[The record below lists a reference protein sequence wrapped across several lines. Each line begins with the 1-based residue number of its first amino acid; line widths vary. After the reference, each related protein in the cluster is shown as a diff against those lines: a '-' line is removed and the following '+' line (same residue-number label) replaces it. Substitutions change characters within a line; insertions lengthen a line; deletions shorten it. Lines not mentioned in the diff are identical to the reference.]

1 MGKQTSIKAKHF
13 KSQMGDDDKE
23 REKSQLVHLYP
34 SFWTVTQTQTLCNKI
49 GLRYFAK
56 RNEMV
61 LCETALCEMVLC
73 ETVLCEMVLSK

>member
-1 MGKQTSIKAKHF
+1 MGKQTSIKVKHF

-49 GLRYFAK
+49 AK
-56 RNEMV
+56 SSICSV
-61 LCETALCEMVLC
+61 FKWFTQLALL
-73 ETVLCEMVLSK
+73 